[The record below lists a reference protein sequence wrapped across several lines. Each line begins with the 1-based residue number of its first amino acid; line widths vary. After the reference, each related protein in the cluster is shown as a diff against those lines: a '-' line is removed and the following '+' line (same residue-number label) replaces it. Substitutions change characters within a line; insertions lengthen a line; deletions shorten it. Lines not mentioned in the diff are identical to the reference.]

1 MPGAGWGRTKHCP
14 PAAAES
20 RLKLLQTIPMPM
32 LTKLETGEA
41 EGEIEI
47 NLEMNFRLLVTA
59 GSVIILIR
67 WRIN

>member
-20 RLKLLQTIPMPM
+20 RLKLLQTIPM
-32 LTKLETGEA
+32 LTRLETGEA

-47 NLEMNFRLLVTA
+47 NLENEL
-59 GSVIILIR
+59 
-67 WRIN
+67 

>member
-20 RLKLLQTIPMPM
+20 RLKLLQTIPM